1 LADPH
6 RDVARDAWA
15 LTRPAQPASCAMNQV
30 VVMKI
35 HFPEELPE
43 YCARDLVVAFP
54 AEVDGARVQ
63 CAITAEALE
72 DHFGA
77 ASLRE
82 DDLITAFN
90 ANRRPIEH
98 AARQLLNEIGAKPVL
113 MHSGYF
119 RFCD

>member
-1 LADPH
+1 MDF
-6 RDVARDAWA
+6 
-15 LTRPAQPASCAMNQV
+15 
-30 VVMKI
+30 MKI
-35 HFPEELPE
+35 YFPNESPE

-54 AEVDGARVQ
+54 AEADGVPVQ

-82 DDLITAFN
+82 EDLLAAFES
-90 ANRRPIEH
+90 NRRHIQQ
-98 AARQLLNEIGAKPVL
+98 AATNLLEEIGPKPVL

>member
-1 LADPH
+1 M
-6 RDVARDAWA
+6 
-15 LTRPAQPASCAMNQV
+15 T
-30 VVMKI
+30 VMKI
-35 HFPEELPE
+35 HFPEERPE

-54 AEVDGARVQ
+54 AEVDGERVQ

-82 DDLITAFN
+82 DDLISAFN
-90 ANRRPIEH
+90 SNRHPIEH
-98 AARQLLNEIGAKPVL
+98 AARQLLHEIGGKPVL

-119 RFCD
+119 RFCE